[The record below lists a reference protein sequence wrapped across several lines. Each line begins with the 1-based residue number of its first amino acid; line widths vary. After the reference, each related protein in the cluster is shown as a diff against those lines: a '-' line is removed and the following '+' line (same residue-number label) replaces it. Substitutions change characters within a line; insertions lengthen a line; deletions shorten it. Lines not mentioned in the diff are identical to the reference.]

1 MIPEV
6 VVVQKLPLMKRLQSV
21 ALKTK
26 RQALEELYQLVKDD
40 PKEYKQYE
48 ELTVDLVSY
57 THALVVDKV
66 LKIVILYLSN
76 GNQLNIDQKT
86 FIKALLE
93 KCLASDKADK

>member
-6 VVVQKLPLMKRLQSV
+6 VVVQKLPLLKRLQSV

-26 RQALEELYQLVKDD
+26 RQALQELSQLVKDN

-48 ELTVDLVSY
+48 ELTIELVSY
-57 THALVVDKV
+57 THALVVDKI
-66 LKIVILYLSN
+66 LKIVILYLHQQ
-76 GNQLNIDQKT
+76 NQLNVDQKT
-86 FIKALLE
+86 FIKALIE